1 MNINIEDDKD
11 ENDSSGLS
19 FDNLLM
25 TCKKLYSNGYID
37 SEAFKSIID
46 KHGDKTKQVSWT
58 KEREIL
64 LAEWAEASN
73 CYKWLHDR
81 ASKHY
86 EKHDNRYIYLSMIIN
101 RIIST

>member
-1 MNINIEDDKD
+1 MNTNIEDDINENK
-11 ENDSSGLS
+11 NDSSGLS

-37 SEAFKSIID
+37 SEAFNSIID
-46 KHGDKTKQVSWT
+46 KHGNKKKQVSWT

-73 CYKWLHDR
+73 CYKCR
-81 ASKHY
+81 F
-86 EKHDNRYIYLSMIIN
+86 
-101 RIIST
+101 STRVCN